1 MKKLISGVLALVLA
15 LSLVP
20 SAFAADV
27 NRYSPA
33 KFTDVPAD
41 AWYWDDLYYAQ
52 YNGFITGTSGT
63 TFSPNDPVT
72 RGQFVSILCRALGIQ
87 KSQAQSLDDDIF
99 DDVQFATW
107 YGPYVVYAYHQGW
120 VSGVGDR
127 KFAPG
132 NTITFVQMGTLIAN
146 YLNKS
151 GVVVVATLPP
161 TTYKDASSIAGWAK
175 GNMEL
180 MAKYNLLPTDAAGNV
195 RPNQA
200 VTRADATVAIVRL
213 AKSLGLG
220 KEPPALTGNEA
231 VPAATVAE
239 REAAVNAKVKAI
251 HDEMWAT
258 GQITS
263 TSTEKEKA
271 IAYFKWMNL
280 NCEYDVTDIWY
291 GREFAGGSV
300 HSAYGALIEGFG
312 VCDGLSYAYKMLL
325 DTEGITSK
333 CVYTRS
339 PGAAYGHEYVEAV
352 LDGETL
358 ELDPA
363 SFCSAGKWPDGTVDD
378 LMLETYIEMM
388 FYPKDYEA
396 NNKGFD

>member
-1 MKKLISGVLALVLA
+1 MKKLISCVLALVLA
-15 LSLVP
+15 FSLVP

-63 TFSPNDPVT
+63 TFSPDDPVT

-87 KSQAQSLDDDIF
+87 TTQAQPLDDDIF

-107 YGPYVVYAYHQGW
+107 YGPYVIYAYHQGW
-120 VSGVGDR
+120 VNGVDNR
-127 KFAPG
+127 RFAPD
-132 NTITFVQMGTLIAN
+132 NTITFAQMGTMIAN

-161 TTYKDASSIAGWAK
+161 ITYKDASSIAGWAK
-175 GNMEL
+175 GSMEL
-180 MAKYNLLPTDAAGNV
+180 MSKYNLLPTDAAGNV
-195 RPNQA
+195 RPNQV
-200 VTRADATVAIVRL
+200 VTRAEATVALVRL
-213 AKSLGLG
+213 AKATGLG

-231 VPAATVAE
+231 VSATTAE
-239 REAAVNAKVKAI
+239 EKFAAVEAKVKAI

-280 NCEYDVTDIWY
+280 NCKYDVTSVWY
-291 GREFAGGSV
+291 GSEFETGAV
-300 HSAYGALIEGFG
+300 HQAYGALIEGMA
-312 VCDGLSYAYKMLL
+312 VCDGLSYAYKLLL

-333 CVYTRS
+333 CVYTKS
-339 PGAAYGHEYVEAV
+339 PGADYGHEYVEAV

-358 ELDPA
+358 ELNPA
-363 SFCSAGKWPDGTVDD
+363 DFGHAGKWPDGTVDD
-378 LMLETYIEMM
+378 LMLATYIEMK

>member
-1 MKKLISGVLALVLA
+1 MKKLISCVLALVLA

-33 KFTDVPAD
+33 KFTDVPVD

-63 TFSPNDPVT
+63 TFSPDDHVT

-87 KSQAQSLDDDIF
+87 TTQAQPLEDDIF

-107 YGPYVVYAYHQGW
+107 YGPYVIYAYHQGW
-120 VSGVGDR
+120 VNGVDNR
-127 KFAPG
+127 RFAPD
-132 NTITFVQMGTLIAN
+132 NTITFAQMGTMIAN

-180 MAKYNLLPTDAAGNV
+180 MAKYNLLPTDASGNV
-195 RPNQA
+195 RTNQV
-200 VTRADATVAIVRL
+200 VTRAEATVALVRL
-213 AKSLGLG
+213 AKATGLG

-231 VPAATVAE
+231 VSATTAE
-239 REAAVNAKVKAI
+239 EKFAAVEAKVKAI
-251 HDEMWAT
+251 HDEMWET

-280 NCEYDVTDIWY
+280 NCKYDVTSVWY
-291 GREFAGGSV
+291 GSEFATGAV
-300 HSAYGALIEGFG
+300 HQAYGALIEGMA

-333 CVYTRS
+333 CVYTKS
-339 PGAAYGHEYVEAV
+339 PGADYGHEYVEAV

-358 ELDPA
+358 ELNPA
-363 SFCSAGKWPDGTVDD
+363 DFGHAGKMPDGTVHPVA
-378 LMLETYIEMM
+378 METYIEMT

>member
-15 LSLVP
+15 MSLVP

-41 AWYWDDLYYAQ
+41 SWYWDDLYYAQ

-72 RGQFVSILCRALGIQ
+72 RGQFVSILCRALDIQ
-87 KSQAQSLDDDIF
+87 SSQAQSLDDDIF
-99 DDVQFATW
+99 DDVQFSTW
-107 YGPYVVYAYHQGW
+107 YGPYVIYAYHQGW

-132 NTITFVQMGTLIAN
+132 NTITFAQMGVMIDNFLR
-146 YLNKS
+146 KS
-151 GVVVVATLPP
+151 GEALPSNPVTYADAATIP
-161 TTYKDASSIAGWAK
+161 AWAK
-175 GNMEL
+175 SSMDNMAQL
-180 MAKYNLLPTDAAGNV
+180 NLIPTDAAGNV

-213 AKSLGLG
+213 AKALGLG

-231 VPAATVAE
+231 ASATTAE
-239 REAAVNAKVKAI
+239 EKFAAVEAKVKAI

-280 NCEYDVTDIWY
+280 NCEYDVTSVWY
-291 GREFAGGSV
+291 GNEFETGAV
-300 HSAYGALIEGFG
+300 HQAYGALIEGLG

-333 CVYTRS
+333 CVYTKS
-339 PGAAYGHEYVEAV
+339 PGADYGHEYVEAV

-358 ELDPA
+358 ELNPA
-363 SFCSAGKWPDGTVDD
+363 EFDMAGKWPDGTVDD
-378 LMLETYIEMM
+378 LMLATYIEMT

>member
-1 MKKLISGVLALVLA
+1 MKKLISCVLALVLA

-63 TFSPNDPVT
+63 TFSPDDPVT

-87 KSQAQSLDDDIF
+87 TTQAQSLDDDIF

-107 YGPYVVYAYHQGW
+107 YGPYVIYAYHQGW
-120 VSGVGDR
+120 VNGVDNR
-127 KFAPG
+127 RFAPD
-132 NTITFVQMGTLIAN
+132 NTITFAQMGTMIAN

-161 TTYKDASSIAGWAK
+161 ITYKDASSIAGWAK

-180 MAKYNLLPTDAAGNV
+180 MAKYNLLPTDASGNV
-195 RPNQA
+195 RPNQV
-200 VTRADATVAIVRL
+200 VTRAEATVALVRL
-213 AKSLGLG
+213 AKAIGLG
-220 KEPPALTGNEA
+220 KEPPVLTGNEA
-231 VPAATVAE
+231 VSATTAE
-239 REAAVNAKVKAI
+239 EKFAAVEAKVKAI

-280 NCEYDVTDIWY
+280 NCKYDVTSVWY
-291 GREFAGGSV
+291 GSEFATGAV
-300 HSAYGALIEGFG
+300 HQAYGALIEGMA

-333 CVYTRS
+333 CVYTKS
-339 PGAAYGHEYVEAV
+339 PGADYGHEYVEAV

-358 ELDPA
+358 ELNPA
-363 SFCSAGKWPDGTVDD
+363 DFGHAGKWPDGTVDD
-378 LMLETYIEMM
+378 LMLETYIEMK

>member
-1 MKKLISGVLALVLA
+1 MKKLISCVLALVLA

-41 AWYWDDLYYAQ
+41 SWYWDDLYYAQ

-72 RGQFVSILCRALGIQ
+72 RGQFVSILCRALDIQ
-87 KSQAQSLDDDIF
+87 SSQAQSLDDDIF
-99 DDVQFATW
+99 DDVQFSTW
-107 YGPYVVYAYHQGW
+107 YGPYVIYAYHQGW

-132 NTITFVQMGTLIAN
+132 NTITFAQMGVMIDNFLR
-146 YLNKS
+146 KS
-151 GVVVVATLPP
+151 GEALPSNPVTYADAATIP
-161 TTYKDASSIAGWAK
+161 AWAK
-175 GNMEL
+175 SSMDNMAQL
-180 MAKYNLLPTDAAGNV
+180 NLIPTDAAGNV

-213 AKSLGLG
+213 AKALGLG

-231 VPAATVAE
+231 ASATTAE
-239 REAAVNAKVKAI
+239 EKFAAVEAKVKAI

-280 NCEYDVTDIWY
+280 NCEYDVTSVWY
-291 GREFAGGSV
+291 GNEFETGAV
-300 HSAYGALIEGFG
+300 HQAYGALIEGLG

-333 CVYTRS
+333 CVYTKS
-339 PGAAYGHEYVEAV
+339 PGADYGHEYVEAV

-358 ELDPA
+358 ELNPA
-363 SFCSAGKWPDGTVDD
+363 EFDMAGKWPDGTVDD
-378 LMLETYIEMM
+378 LMLATYIEMT

>member
-1 MKKLISGVLALVLA
+1 MKKLISLMVAMVMC

-20 SAFAADV
+20 SAFAAEV

-33 KFTDVPAD
+33 KFTDVPAGS
-41 AWYWDDLYYAQ
+41 WYWDDLYYAQ

-63 TFSPNDPVT
+63 TFSPDDPVT

-87 KSQAQSLDDDIF
+87 TTQAQPLEDDIF

-107 YGPYVVYAYHQGW
+107 YGPYVIYAYHQGW

-132 NTITFVQMGTLIAN
+132 NTITFAQMGTLIAN

-161 TTYKDASSIAGWAK
+161 TTYEDASSIAGWAK

-180 MAKYNLLPTDAAGNV
+180 MAKYNLLPTDASGNV
-195 RPNQA
+195 RPNQV
-200 VTRADATVAIVRL
+200 VTRAEATVALVRL
-213 AKSLGLG
+213 AKATGLG

-231 VPAATVAE
+231 VSATTAE
-239 REAAVNAKVKAI
+239 EKFAAVEAKVKAI

-280 NCEYDVTDIWY
+280 NCKYDVTSVWY
-291 GREFAGGSV
+291 GYEFETGAV
-300 HSAYGALIEGFG
+300 HQAYGALIEGMG

-333 CVYTRS
+333 CVYTKS
-339 PGAAYGHEYVEAV
+339 PGADYGHEYVEAV

-358 ELDPA
+358 ELNPA
-363 SFCSAGKWPDGTVDD
+363 DFGWVGKMPDGTVHPVA
-378 LMLETYIEMM
+378 MTTYIEMT